1 MHKQLFGDDFK
12 LDNVNVNSVVLLPN
26 GLYPQPAVD
35 LNVVCCMGQL
45 LDQADSKTG
54 NDCVMA
60 RRQRVAIVAC
70 IRNSMKISSRLKCGM
85 KTQQGAGGNLGKKA
99 WDFMVALEA
108 EYTDQGSCD
117 QSKVEELAVVMA
129 EFVSDWSETDLL
141 DMVDFLSET
150 CSKHGE
156 DFVKLGKAFSGC
168 SADDLDNQEL
178 HNVIESLP
186 SSVFSLVS
194 LVLDKSDKIMDFCKH
209 MFERSFGVSEIMASW
224 ITFAKE
230 DSTIDIHEDMLGLWP
245 G

>member
-108 EYTDQGSCD
+108 EYTDQGACD
-117 QSKVEELAVVMA
+117 ESKVAELAGVMA
-129 EFVSDWSETDLL
+129 KFVSDWSETDLL

-150 CSKHGE
+150 CSSNAVPQSSQLGRFTGICVIHFLSN
-156 DFVKLGKAFSGC
+156 FVGNILTRIC
-168 SADDLDNQEL
+168 LWYIITL
-178 HNVIESLP
+178 
-186 SSVFSLVS
+186 SVYLTDPV
-194 LVLDKSDKIMDFCKH
+194 
-209 MFERSFGVSEIMASW
+209 
-224 ITFAKE
+224 
-230 DSTIDIHEDMLGLWP
+230 
-245 G
+245 